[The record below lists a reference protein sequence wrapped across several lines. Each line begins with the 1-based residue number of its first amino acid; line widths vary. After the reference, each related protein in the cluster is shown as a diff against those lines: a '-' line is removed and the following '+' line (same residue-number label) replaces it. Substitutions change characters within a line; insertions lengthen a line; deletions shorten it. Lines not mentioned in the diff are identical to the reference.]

1 MRVSI
6 FHHLVRIACSIIL
19 VISAISVQGQTDKS
33 QQTLDDRVKK
43 FLEANRYNWH
53 DMNVPYQDGQV
64 LHDLIIKNGYTSA
77 LEIGT
82 STGHSTIWMAWAL
95 SKTGGKLI
103 TIDINEGRYKTAL
116 ANLAKAG
123 LSSYVDARLADAHQ
137 LVKQLKGPFDFVFS
151 DADKYWYTQYFKD
164 VDPKLKVGGCF
175 TAHNVRNNYGGTKDF
190 VDYVKKLDNYETT
203 IDKSSRAGISISYKK
218 SN

>member
-33 QQTLDDRVKK
+33 QQALDDRVKK

-82 STGHSTIWMAWAL
+82 STGHSTIWIAWAL
-95 SKTGGKLI
+95 SKTGASWLPLI
-103 TIDINEGRYKTAL
+103 KM
-116 ANLAKAG
+116 KAG
-123 LSSYVDARLADAHQ
+123 ITRPWPTWP
-137 LVKQLKGPFDFVFS
+137 KQ
-151 DADKYWYTQYFKD
+151 A
-164 VDPKLKVGGCF
+164 
-175 TAHNVRNNYGGTKDF
+175 
-190 VDYVKKLDNYETT
+190 
-203 IDKSSRAGISISYKK
+203 
-218 SN
+218 